1 MLPLDGV
8 RDHCPMRIDDAAD
21 GDAEAIATIYNHVVA
36 TSTAVF
42 SDRPV
47 TAMDRRE
54 WMRERRGDGFPVLV
68 ARGTDGLA
76 VGFASYGRFRPWP
89 GYGSTVEH
97 SVHVAESQR
106 RRGIGRQLVQALIE
120 RARAAGNHVM
130 VAGLDA
136 DNLAS
141 RRLHEQLGFRE
152 VARMP
157 EVARKFD
164 RWVDLLLLALIL
176 DGPDRSP

>member
-1 MLPLDGV
+1 MQ
-8 RDHCPMRIDDAAD
+8 IDDAAD
-21 GDAEAIATIYNHVVA
+21 ADAEPIAAIYNHVVA

-42 SDRPV
+42 SDRAV
-47 TAMDRRE
+47 TAADRRQ
-54 WMRERRGDGFPVLV
+54 WMRERRRAGFPVLV
-68 ARGTDGLA
+68 ARDDDGLV
-76 VGFASYGRFRPWP
+76 VGFASYGPFRPWP
-89 GYGSTVEH
+89 GYRLTVEH
-97 SVHVAESQR
+97 SVHVAESHR

-120 RARAAGNHVM
+120 RAQAAGNHVM

-152 VARMP
+152 VGRMP

-164 RWVDLLLLALIL
+164 RWVDLLLAQLVL
-176 DGPDRSP
+176 DGPDRCT